1 MMLPLLLLALAP
13 LVSAEPLKQDERNRV
28 MSHLHA
34 TRKQF
39 LDALAKV
46 SDAQWHWK
54 PAPDEWSV
62 AEVAEHIALSEENL
76 GAMIRKMVKGPAAA
90 AEKLAAVKGKEEKM
104 LAGMVDRSQKAQ
116 APEMLK
122 PVKRWKTKA
131 DLVAFFKEKRD
142 ANIAYAERTDDELR
156 TRLLPHPAFG
166 DLDLY
171 QWLFL
176 ISGHAERHTLQIRE
190 VQGLAG
196 YPRK

>member
-1 MMLPLLLLALAP
+1 
-13 LVSAEPLKQDERNRV
+13 

-39 LDALAKV
+39 LDALAPV
-46 SDAQWHWK
+46 SEAQWNWK
-54 PAPDEWSV
+54 PSPEVWSV

-76 GAMIRKMVKGPAAA
+76 GAMVRKMVRGPAAA
-90 AEKLAAVKGKEEKM
+90 AEKLAAVQGKEEKM
-104 LAGMVDRSQKAQ
+104 LANIVDRSRKAQ

-131 DLVAFFKEKRD
+131 ELVAFFKEKRD
-142 ANIAYAERTDDELR
+142 ANIAYAEQTNDELR
-156 TRLLPHPAFG
+156 TRILAHPVFG

-171 QWLFL
+171 QWLFF

-190 VQGLAG
+190 VQGMAG
-196 YPRK
+196 YRP